1 MIEKARRK
9 LMKKRKSHTSWEVKQ
24 RYNDKVYSRVTAQL
38 PKDLVADFKQKC
50 AEEGVSQAS
59 VIKSAI
65 EDFLENY

>member
-1 MIEKARRK
+1 MIEKVRRQF
-9 LMKKRKSHTSWEVKQ
+9 MNKRKTKTSTEVKR
-24 RYNDKVYSRVTAQL
+24 RYNDKVYSKVQCEL
-38 PKDLVADFKQKC
+38 PKDLVSDFKQKC